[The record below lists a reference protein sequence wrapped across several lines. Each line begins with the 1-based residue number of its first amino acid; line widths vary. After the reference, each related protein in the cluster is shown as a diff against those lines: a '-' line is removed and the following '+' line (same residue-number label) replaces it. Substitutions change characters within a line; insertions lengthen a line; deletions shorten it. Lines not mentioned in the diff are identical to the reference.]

1 MPVQSGIFSKLERQN
16 GIIMKKEIYIT
27 DYNCVTPL
35 GFDADSNWKA
45 LLEGKSGVAL
55 HKIID
60 NQKAF
65 YASMIDTQK
74 LDEEFNRFFTQNT
87 IDFTRLEKML
97 LLSLQPLVEKHTL
110 SENTAFILSTTKG
123 NISLLKNQS
132 ELPEGV
138 YLSKLA
144 QKIADF
150 FGFKTKPI
158 VVSNA
163 CVSGV
168 MAIAVAK
175 NMIQAGKY
183 KDAFVIAGDELSEFV
198 ISGFNSFQ
206 AIGSGPC
213 KPYDKNRDGINIGE
227 AAAAIYMT
235 SCHSDE
241 GKISENE
248 KFRFKVL
255 GDSAVNDANHISG
268 PSRTGDG
275 LFASIK
281 NAMTEAQVSAEQI
294 DFISAHGTATL
305 YNDEMEA
312 IAFNRMELQ
321 NIPLNSMKGYYGHCL
336 GASGLLESIISMES
350 AIYSTLLPSKNFE
363 ENGVSQ
369 PLNIIKENQSAAVQ
383 YILKTA
389 SGFGGCNAAV
399 VLEKC

>member
-1 MPVQSGIFSKLERQN
+1 MR
-16 GIIMKKEIYIT
+16 KEVYIT

-35 GFDADSNWKA
+35 GFDVSSNWNA

-55 HKIID
+55 HKIIE
-60 NQKAF
+60 NQEPF
-65 YASMIDTQK
+65 YASMIDSEK
-74 LDEEFNRFFTQNT
+74 LDEEFNKNFNNQN
-87 IDFTRLEKML
+87 FTRLEKMF
-97 LLSLQPLVEKHTL
+97 LLSLKPLVEKHQI
-110 SENTAFILSTTKG
+110 SDETAFILSTTKG
-123 NISLLKNQS
+123 NISLLKNQKT
-132 ELPEGV
+132 LPEGV
-138 YLSKLA
+138 LLSSLA

-150 FGFKTKPI
+150 FGFRTKPI

-175 NMIQAGKY
+175 NMIHAGKY
-183 KDAFVIAGDELSEFV
+183 KDAFVIAGDEISEFV

-206 AIGSGPC
+206 AIGTEIC

-227 AAAAIYMT
+227 ATAAVYIT

-241 GKISENE
+241 GRISQNE
-248 KFRFKVL
+248 KLSFKVL
-255 GDSAVNDANHISG
+255 GDSAINDANHISG

-281 NAMTEAQVSAEQI
+281 NAMTEAKVSAEKI
-294 DFISAHGTATL
+294 DFISAHGTATI

-321 NIPLNSMKGYYGHCL
+321 NVPLNSMKGYYGHCL
-336 GASGLLESIISMES
+336 GASGLLESIIAMES
-350 AIYSTLLPSKNFE
+350 ALQNTLIPSKNFE
-363 ENGVSQ
+363 ETGTSQ
-369 PLNIIKENQSAAVQ
+369 PLNIIKENQPAEIK

-389 SGFGGCNAAV
+389 SGFGGCNAAIL
-399 VLEKC
+399 LEKC

>member
-1 MPVQSGIFSKLERQN
+1 
-16 GIIMKKEIYIT
+16 MKKEIYIT

-35 GFDADSNWKA
+35 GFDVPSNWNA

-55 HKIID
+55 HKIIE
-60 NQKAF
+60 NQEPF
-65 YASMIDTQK
+65 YASMIDSEK
-74 LDEEFNRFFTQNT
+74 LDKEFKRFFDGTQNDST
-87 IDFTRLEKML
+87 KFTRLEKMF
-97 LLSLQPLVEKHTL
+97 LLSLKPLVEKHQI
-110 SENTAFILSTTKG
+110 SDNTAFILSTTKG

-132 ELPEGV
+132 TLPEGV
-138 YLSKLA
+138 FLSSLA

-183 KDAFVIAGDELSEFV
+183 KDAFVIAGDEISEFV

-206 AIGSGPC
+206 AIGTEIC
-213 KPYDKNRDGINIGE
+213 KPYDKDRDGINIGE
-227 AAAAIYMT
+227 ATAAVYITGHCEEQNNEAILQ
-235 SCHSDE
+235 
-241 GKISENE
+241 NE
-248 KFRFKVL
+248 KFSFKVL
-255 GDSAVNDANHISG
+255 GDSAINDANHISG

-281 NAMTEAQVSAEQI
+281 NAITEAQVSKEKI
-294 DFISAHGTATL
+294 DFISAHGTATI

-321 NIPLNSMKGYYGHCL
+321 NVPLNSMKGYYGHCL

-350 AIYSTLLPSKNFE
+350 ALNNTLIPSKNFRE
-363 ENGVSQ
+363 TGTSQ
-369 PLNIIKENQSAAVQ
+369 SLNIIKENQSAEIK

-389 SGFGGCNAAV
+389 SGFGGCNAAI

>member
-1 MPVQSGIFSKLERQN
+1 MR
-16 GIIMKKEIYIT
+16 KEIYIT
-27 DYNCVTPL
+27 DYSCVTPL
-35 GFDADSNWKA
+35 GFNVDNNWKA
-45 LLEGKSGVAL
+45 LLEGQSGVDL

-60 NQKAF
+60 NQDAF
-65 YASMIDTQK
+65 HASMIDSEK
-74 LDEEFNRFFTQNT
+74 LNEEFNRFFTQN
-87 IDFTRLEKML
+87 DNNYFTRLEKML
-97 LLSLQPLVEKHTL
+97 LLSIKPLVEQHTI
-110 SENTAFILSTTKG
+110 SEDTAFILSTTKG

-144 QKIADF
+144 GKIADF

-227 AAAAIYMT
+227 AAAAVYIT
-235 SCHSDE
+235 SNPSQ
-241 GKISENE
+241 NE

-275 LFASIK
+275 LYASIR
-281 NAMTEAQVSAEQI
+281 NAMTEANVSSEQI

-336 GASGLLESIISMES
+336 GASGLLENIISMES
-350 AIYSTLLPSKNFE
+350 ALHSTLLPSKNFE
-363 ENGVSQ
+363 EMGITQ
-369 PLNIIKENQSAAVQ
+369 PVNIIKDNQTANIRF
-383 YILKTA
+383 ILKTA
-389 SGFGGCNAAV
+389 SGFGGCNAAI

>member
-1 MPVQSGIFSKLERQN
+1 
-16 GIIMKKEIYIT
+16 MKKEIYIT

-35 GFDADSNWKA
+35 GFSINSNWEA
-45 LLEGKSGVAL
+45 LLVGKSGVAL
-55 HKIID
+55 HKVIE
-60 NQKAF
+60 NQDAF
-65 YASMIDTQK
+65 YASMINN
-74 LDEEFNRFFTQNT
+74 EELNKEFSKNFDNQE
-87 IDFTRLEKML
+87 FTRLEKML
-97 LLSLQPLVEKHTL
+97 LLSLKPLIEKHNIT
-110 SENTAFILSTTKG
+110 EDTAFILSTTKG

-132 ELPEGV
+132 GLPEGV
-138 YLSKLA
+138 YLPKLA

-183 KDAFVIAGDELSEFV
+183 KDAFVIAGDEISEFV

-206 AIGSGPC
+206 AIGNEPC
-213 KPYDKNRDGINIGE
+213 TPYDKNRNGINIGE
-227 AAAAIYMT
+227 AAAAVYIT
-235 SCHSDE
+235 SE
-241 GKISENE
+241 ASEND

-255 GDSAVNDANHISG
+255 GDSAINDANHISG

-275 LFASIK
+275 LYGSIK

-321 NIPLNSMKGYYGHCL
+321 NVPLNSMKGFYGHCL
-336 GASGLLESIISMES
+336 GASGLLESMISMES
-350 AIYSTLLPSKNFE
+350 ALHSTLIQSKNFKE
-363 ENGVSQ
+363 MGVSQ
-369 PLNIIKENQSAAVQ
+369 PLNIIKENQPAAIR

>member
-1 MPVQSGIFSKLERQN
+1 
-16 GIIMKKEIYIT
+16 MKKEIYIT

-60 NQKAF
+60 NQEAF
-65 YASMIDTQK
+65 YASMIDSQK

-97 LLSLQPLVEKHTL
+97 LLSLQPLVEKNTL

-227 AAAAIYMT
+227 AAAAIYIT
-235 SCHSDE
+235 SRHSDE

-321 NIPLNSMKGYYGHCL
+321 NVPLNSMKGYYGHCL

-350 AIYSTLLPSKNFE
+350 ALHSTLLPSKNFE

>member
-1 MPVQSGIFSKLERQN
+1 
-16 GIIMKKEIYIT
+16 MKKEIYIT

-35 GFDADSNWKA
+35 GFDVSSNWNA

-55 HKIID
+55 HKIIE
-60 NQKAF
+60 NQDPF
-65 YASMIDTQK
+65 YASMIDSEK
-74 LDEEFNRFFTQNT
+74 LNEEFNRFFDSAQNDST
-87 IDFTRLEKML
+87 EFTRLEKMF
-97 LLSLQPLVEKHTL
+97 LLSLKPLVEKHQI
-110 SENTAFILSTTKG
+110 SDETAFILSTTKG
-123 NISLLKNQS
+123 NISLLKNQKT
-132 ELPEGV
+132 LPEGV
-138 YLSKLA
+138 FLSNLA

-150 FGFKTKPI
+150 FGFKAKPI

-183 KDAFVIAGDELSEFV
+183 KDAFVIAGDEISEFV

-206 AIGSGPC
+206 AIGTEIC

-227 AAAAIYMT
+227 ATAAVYIT
-235 SCHSDE
+235 GCHSDE
-241 GKISENE
+241 GRISQSE
-248 KFRFKVL
+248 KFSFKIL
-255 GDSAVNDANHISG
+255 GDSAINDANHISG

-281 NAMTEAQVSAEQI
+281 NAITEANVSTEKI
-294 DFISAHGTATL
+294 DFISAHGTATI

-312 IAFNRMELQ
+312 IAFNRVELQ
-321 NIPLNSMKGYYGHCL
+321 NVPLNSMKGYYGHCL

-350 AIYSTLLPSKNFE
+350 ALQNTLIPSKNFE
-363 ENGVSQ
+363 ETGTSQ
-369 PLNIIKENQSAAVQ
+369 PLNIIKENQPAEIK

-389 SGFGGCNAAV
+389 SGFGGCNAAI

>member
-1 MPVQSGIFSKLERQN
+1 
-16 GIIMKKEIYIT
+16 MKKEVYIT

-35 GFDADSNWKA
+35 GFDVHSNWNA
-45 LLEGKSGVAL
+45 LLEGKSGIAL
-55 HKIID
+55 HKVIE
-60 NQKAF
+60 NQDAF
-65 YASMIDTQK
+65 YASKIDSEK
-74 LDEEFNRFFTQNT
+74 LNEEFKATFDNQN
-87 IDFTRLEKML
+87 FTRLEKML
-97 LLSLQPLVEKHTL
+97 LLSLKPLVEKHTVT
-110 SENTAFILSTTKG
+110 EETAFILSTTKG
-123 NISLLKNQS
+123 NISLLKNQP
-132 ELPEGV
+132 ELPEGA

-183 KDAFVIAGDELSEFV
+183 RNAFVIAGDEITEFV

-206 AIGSGPC
+206 AIGTEPC
-213 KPYDKNRDGINIGE
+213 KPYDKNRNGINIGE
-227 AAAAIYMT
+227 AAASVYLT
-235 SCHSDE
+235 SAP
-241 GKISENE
+241 SENE
-248 KFRFKVL
+248 KFRFKIL
-255 GDSAVNDANHISG
+255 GDSAINDANHISG

-275 LFASIK
+275 LYASIS
-281 NAMTEAQVSAEQI
+281 NAMTEAGVSAEQI
-294 DFISAHGTATL
+294 SFISAHGTATL

-312 IAFNRMELQ
+312 IAFNRMNLQ
-321 NIPLNSMKGYYGHCL
+321 HIPLNGLKGFYGHCL

-350 AIYSTLLPSKNFE
+350 ALRNTLIPSKNFE
-363 ENGVSQ
+363 EMGVSQ
-369 PLNIIKENQSAAVQ
+369 SLNIITENRSSPVR

-389 SGFGGCNAAV
+389 SGFGGCNAAI

>member
-1 MPVQSGIFSKLERQN
+1 M
-16 GIIMKKEIYIT
+16 MKEIYIT

-35 GFDADSNWKA
+35 GFDVESNWKA

-55 HKIID
+55 HQVSDNLEAFFVSKINSEKLEKEFKRFFD
-60 NQKAF
+60 NQ
-65 YASMIDTQK
+65 
-74 LDEEFNRFFTQNT
+74 
-87 IDFTRLEKML
+87 DFTRLEKMF
-97 LLSLQPLVEKHTL
+97 LLSLKPLVEKH
-110 SENTAFILSTTKG
+110 SISDETAFILSTTKG
-123 NISLLKNQS
+123 NISLLKNKID
-132 ELPEGV
+132 LPEGV

-144 QKIADF
+144 QKLADF

-168 MAIAVAK
+168 MAISVAK

-183 KDAFVIAGDELSEFV
+183 KDAFVVAGDEISEFV

-206 AIGSGPC
+206 AIGSEPC
-213 KPYDKNRDGINIGE
+213 KPYDKNRNGINLGE
-227 AAAAIYMT
+227 ATASMYIT
-235 SCHSDE
+235 STP
-241 GKISENE
+241 SENE
-248 KFRFKVL
+248 KLRFKVL
-255 GDSAVNDANHISG
+255 GDSAINDANHISG

-275 LFASIK
+275 LFASIQ
-281 NAMTEAQVSAEQI
+281 NAMKEAKVSANQI
-294 DFISAHGTATL
+294 NFISAHGTATI

-321 NIPLNSMKGYYGHCL
+321 NVPLNSMKGYYGHCL

-350 AIYSTLLPSKNFE
+350 ALHNTLIPSKNFE
-363 ENGVSQ
+363 ETGTSQ
-369 PLNIIKENQSAAVQ
+369 PLNIIKENQPSEIK

-389 SGFGGCNAAV
+389 SGFGGCNAAI

>member
-1 MPVQSGIFSKLERQN
+1 M
-16 GIIMKKEIYIT
+16 KEIYIT
-27 DYNCVTPL
+27 NYNCVTPL
-35 GFDADSNWKA
+35 GFDVESNWKA

-55 HKIID
+55 HQVSDNLEAFFVSKIDSEKLKEEFKKSFD
-60 NQKAF
+60 NQ
-65 YASMIDTQK
+65 
-74 LDEEFNRFFTQNT
+74 
-87 IDFTRLEKML
+87 DFTRLEKMF
-97 LLSLQPLVEKHTL
+97 LLSLKPLVEKHPI
-110 SENTAFILSTTKG
+110 SDETAFILSTTKG
-123 NISLLKNQS
+123 NISLLKNKID
-132 ELPEGV
+132 LPEGV

-144 QKIADF
+144 QKLAGF

-168 MAIAVAK
+168 MAISVAK

-183 KDAFVIAGDELSEFV
+183 KDAFVVAGDEISEFV

-206 AIGSGPC
+206 AIGSEPC
-213 KPYDKNRDGINIGE
+213 KPYDKNRTGINLGE
-227 AAAAIYMT
+227 ATAAIF
-235 SCHSDE
+235 
-241 GKISENE
+241 ISSELNQTD

-255 GDSAVNDANHISG
+255 GDSAINDANHISG

-281 NAMTEAQVSAEQI
+281 NAMKEAKVSAEQI
-294 DFISAHGTATL
+294 DFISAHGTATI
-305 YNDEMEA
+305 YNDEMES

-350 AIYSTLLPSKNFE
+350 SLHNTLIPSKNFE
-363 ENGVSQ
+363 EMGVSQ
-369 PLNIIKENQSAAVQ
+369 DLNIIKENQSAEIK

-389 SGFGGCNAAV
+389 SGFGGCNAAI
-399 VLEKC
+399 VLEKA

>member
-1 MPVQSGIFSKLERQN
+1 MN
-16 GIIMKKEIYIT
+16 NEIYIT

-35 GFDADSNWKA
+35 GFDVSSNWNA
-45 LLEGKSGVAL
+45 LLEGKSGVSL
-55 HKIID
+55 HKIIE
-60 NQKAF
+60 NQEPF
-65 YASMIDTQK
+65 YASMIEDEK
-74 LDEEFNRFFTQNT
+74 LNEKFDKVFEAQSPQH
-87 IDFTRLEKML
+87 FTRLEKMF
-97 LLSLQPLVEKHTL
+97 LLSLKPLVEKHTV
-110 SENTAFILSTTKG
+110 SEDTAFILSTTKG
-123 NISLLKNQS
+123 NIGLLKNQ
-132 ELPEGV
+132 ETLPEGAF
-138 YLSKLA
+138 LSGLA

-150 FGFKTKPI
+150 FGFKTKPV

-175 NMIQAGKY
+175 NMIRAGKY
-183 KDAFVIAGDELSEFV
+183 KDAFVIAGDEISEFV

-206 AIGSGPC
+206 AIGTGIC

-227 AAAAIYMT
+227 AAAAVYIT
-235 SCHSDE
+235 SESK
-241 GKISENE
+241 GNE
-248 KFRFKVL
+248 KFNFKIT

-275 LFASIK
+275 LFASIR
-281 NAMTEAQVSAEQI
+281 NAMKEAQVSPQEI

-321 NIPLNSMKGYYGHCL
+321 DIPLNSMKAYYGHCL

-350 AIYSTLLPSKNFE
+350 ALNNILIPSKNFE
-363 ENGVSQ
+363 EPGISQ
-369 PLNIIKENQSAAVQ
+369 SLNIIKENQPADIR

-399 VLEKC
+399 VLEKI

>member
-1 MPVQSGIFSKLERQN
+1 
-16 GIIMKKEIYIT
+16 MKKEIYIT
-27 DYNCVTPL
+27 DYNCITPL
-35 GFDADSNWKA
+35 GFDVSSNWNNLVK
-45 LLEGKSGVAL
+45 GNSGVVL
-55 HKIID
+55 HKVIENQEAFYTSIID
-60 NQKAF
+60 
-65 YASMIDTQK
+65 TEK
-74 LDEEFNRFFTQNT
+74 LNEEFNNKFDSQG
-87 IDFTRLEKML
+87 FTRLEKMF
-97 LLSLQPLVEKHTL
+97 LLSLKPLVEKHSIT
-110 SENTAFILSTTKG
+110 EETAFILSTTKG
-123 NISLLKNQS
+123 NISLLKNQT
-132 ELPEGV
+132 ELPEGA
-138 YLSKLA
+138 YLSNLA
-144 QKIADF
+144 QKIADY

-175 NMIQAGKY
+175 NMILAGKY
-183 KDAFVIAGDELSEFV
+183 KDAFVIAGDEVSEFV

-206 AIGSGPC
+206 AIGTGPC
-213 KPYDKNRDGINIGE
+213 KPYDKNRNGINIGE
-227 AAAAIYMT
+227 AAAAMYIT
-235 SCHSDE
+235 SGHFEERSDE
-241 GKISENE
+241 VISQNE

-281 NAMTEAQVSAEQI
+281 TAMTEANITKEQV

-321 NIPLNSMKGYYGHCL
+321 YVPLNSMKGYYGHCL

-350 AIYSTLLPSKNFE
+350 ARHETLIPSKNFE
-363 ENGVSQ
+363 EEGISQ
-369 PLNIIKENQSAAVQ
+369 PLNIIKENQPAKIK

>member
-1 MPVQSGIFSKLERQN
+1 
-16 GIIMKKEIYIT
+16 MKKEIYIT

-45 LLEGKSGVAL
+45 LLEGKSGVSL

-60 NQKAF
+60 NQEAF
-65 YASMIDTQK
+65 YASMIDSEK
-74 LDEEFNRFFTQNT
+74 LDEEFSRFFTQNT

-97 LLSLQPLVEKHTL
+97 LLSLQPLVEKHSL

-183 KDAFVIAGDELSEFV
+183 KDAFVIACDELSEFV

-241 GKISENE
+241 GRISENE

-321 NIPLNSMKGYYGHCL
+321 NVPLNSMKGYYGHCL

-350 AIYSTLLPSKNFE
+350 AIYSTLLPSRNFE

>member
-1 MPVQSGIFSKLERQN
+1 MR
-16 GIIMKKEIYIT
+16 KEIYIT

-35 GFDADSNWKA
+35 GFNVETNWKA
-45 LLEGKSGVAL
+45 LLEGHSGVAL
-55 HKIID
+55 HQIID
-60 NQKAF
+60 NQDPF
-65 YASMIDTQK
+65 YASMISTEK
-74 LDEEFNRFFTQNT
+74 LDQEFNSLFEAYTDSNT
-87 IDFTRLEKML
+87 TRLEKML
-97 LLSLQPLVEKHTL
+97 FLSLKPLIKKHAIN
-110 SENTAFILSTTKG
+110 EDTALILSTTKG
-123 NISLLKNQS
+123 NISLLKNQT
-132 ELPEGV
+132 ELLDGV
-138 YLSKLA
+138 YLSALA
-144 QKIADF
+144 QKTADF

-158 VVSNA
+158 VISNA

-175 NMIQAGKY
+175 NMIQTGRY

-213 KPYDKNRDGINIGE
+213 QPYDKNRDGINIGE
-227 AAAAIYMT
+227 AAAAVYVTAEEST
-235 SCHSDE
+235 SQ
-241 GKISENE
+241 NE
-248 KFRFKVL
+248 KFRFKIL
-255 GDSAVNDANHISG
+255 GDSAINDANHISG

-275 LFASIK
+275 LYGSIR
-281 NAMTEAQVSAEQI
+281 NAMTEAQVSPEQI

-321 NIPLNSMKGYYGHCL
+321 HVPLNSMKGYYGHCL

-350 AIYSTLLPSKNFE
+350 ALHGTLIPSKNFE

-369 PLNIIKENQSAAVQ
+369 PLNIIKENQPATMR

-389 SGFGGCNAAV
+389 SGFGGCNAAI

>member
-1 MPVQSGIFSKLERQN
+1 MN
-16 GIIMKKEIYIT
+16 KEIYIT
-27 DYNCVTPL
+27 DYNCVTPF
-35 GFDADSNWKA
+35 GFDVSSNWNA

-55 HKIID
+55 HKIIE
-60 NQKAF
+60 NQEPF
-65 YASMIDTQK
+65 YASMIDSEK
-74 LDEEFNRFFTQNT
+74 LNEEFQKNFDNQN
-87 IDFTRLEKML
+87 FTRLEKML
-97 LLSLQPLVEKHTL
+97 LLSLKPLIEKHPV
-110 SENTAFILSTTKG
+110 SEETAFILSTTKG
-123 NISLLKNQS
+123 NISLLKNQTT
-132 ELPEGV
+132 LPEDV
-138 YLSKLA
+138 FLSKMA
-144 QKIADF
+144 QKIANF

-183 KDAFVIAGDELSEFV
+183 KDAFVIAGDEISEFV

-206 AIGSGPC
+206 AIGTEIC

-227 AAAAIYMT
+227 ATAAVYIT
-235 SCHSDE
+235 SE
-241 GKISENE
+241 LNKTE
-248 KFRFKVL
+248 KFSFKII
-255 GDSAVNDANHISG
+255 GDSAINDANHISG

-275 LFASIK
+275 LFASIQ
-281 NAMTEAQVSAEQI
+281 NAMTEAKISSEQI
-294 DFISAHGTATL
+294 DFISAHGTATI

-312 IAFNRMELQ
+312 IAFNRMNLQ
-321 NIPLNSMKGYYGHCL
+321 NVPLNSLKAYYGHCL

-350 AIYSTLLPSKNFE
+350 ALNNTLIPSKNFE
-363 ENGVSQ
+363 KTGTSQ
-369 PLNIIKENQSAAVQ
+369 DLNIINENQPAEIK

>member
-1 MPVQSGIFSKLERQN
+1 
-16 GIIMKKEIYIT
+16 MKKETYIT

-35 GFDADSNWKA
+35 GFDAASNWNH
-45 LLEGKSGVAL
+45 LVEGKSGVAL
-55 HKIID
+55 HKVIE
-60 NQKAF
+60 NHEAF
-65 YASMIDTQK
+65 YASIIDTEK
-74 LDEEFNRFFTQNT
+74 LEEEFKTNFDNP
-87 IDFTRLEKML
+87 DFTRLEKMF
-97 LLSLQPLVEKHTL
+97 LLSLKPLVEKHEIT
-110 SENTAFILSTTKG
+110 EETAFILSTTKG
-123 NISLLKNQS
+123 NISLLKNQA

-138 YLSKLA
+138 YLSNLA
-144 QKIADF
+144 QKIADY
-150 FGFKTKPI
+150 FGFKTKPV

-183 KDAFVIAGDELSEFV
+183 KDAFVIAGDEVSEFV

-206 AIGSGPC
+206 AIGTEPC
-213 KPYDKNRDGINIGE
+213 KPYDKNRNGINIGE
-227 AAAAIYMT
+227 AAAATYIT
-235 SCHSDE
+235 SAPN
-241 GKISENE
+241 ENE
-248 KFRFKVL
+248 NFRFKIS

-275 LFASIK
+275 LYASIK
-281 NAMTEAQVSAEQI
+281 SAMTEANVTSEQI
-294 DFISAHGTATL
+294 DFISAHGTATI

-350 AIYSTLLPSKNFE
+350 ARHGILIPSKNFE
-363 ENGVSQ
+363 ETGVSQ
-369 PLNIIKENQSAAVQ
+369 PLNIIKENQFAAIQ

-389 SGFGGCNAAV
+389 SGFGGCNAAI

>member
-1 MPVQSGIFSKLERQN
+1 
-16 GIIMKKEIYIT
+16 MKKEIYIT

-35 GFDADSNWKA
+35 GFNVESNWNA
-45 LLEGKSGVAL
+45 LLEGKSGVAS
-55 HKIID
+55 HTIIN
-60 NQKAF
+60 NQEAF
-65 YASMIDTQK
+65 YASMIDSEK
-74 LDEEFNRFFTQNT
+74 LNEEFNRFFAQHTT
-87 IDFTRLEKML
+87 DFTRLEKML
-97 LLSLQPLVEKHTL
+97 LLSLQPLVEKHTV

-123 NISLLKNQS
+123 NISLLKNQP

-144 QKIADF
+144 EKIAYF

-158 VVSNA
+158 IVSNA

-168 MAIAVAK
+168 MAMSVAK

-213 KPYDKNRDGINIGE
+213 QPYDKNRDGINIGE
-227 AAAAIYMT
+227 AAAAVYIT
-235 SCHSDE
+235 SGLCEEQSDE
-241 GKISENE
+241 AISQNE

-275 LFASIK
+275 LYASIK
-281 NAMTEAQVSAEQI
+281 NAMTEANISAEQI

-312 IAFNRMELQ
+312 IAFNRMDLQ
-321 NIPLNSMKGYYGHCL
+321 HIPLNSMKGYYGHCL

-350 AIYSTLLPSKNFE
+350 ALHSILIPSKNFKE
-363 ENGVSQ
+363 TGVTH
-369 PLNIIKENQSAAVQ
+369 PLNIIRENQTADIK

>member
-1 MPVQSGIFSKLERQN
+1 MR
-16 GIIMKKEIYIT
+16 KEVYIT

-35 GFDADSNWKA
+35 GFDVSSNWNA
-45 LLEGKSGVAL
+45 ILEGKSGVAL
-55 HKIID
+55 HKIIE
-60 NQKAF
+60 NQDAF
-65 YASMIDTQK
+65 YASMIDSER
-74 LDEEFNRFFTQNT
+74 LEIEFNKFFDGTQN
-87 IDFTRLEKML
+87 FTRLEKMF
-97 LLSLQPLVEKHTL
+97 LLSLKPLVERHYI
-110 SENTAFILSTTKG
+110 SDETAFILSTTKG
-123 NISLLKNQS
+123 NISLLKNQTT
-132 ELPEGV
+132 LPEGV
-138 YLSKLA
+138 FLSNLA

-168 MAIAVAK
+168 IAIAVAK

-183 KDAFVIAGDELSEFV
+183 KDAFVIAGDEISEFV

-206 AIGSGPC
+206 AIGTEIC
-213 KPYDKNRDGINIGE
+213 RPYDKNRDGINIGE
-227 AAAAIYMT
+227 ATAAVFIT
-235 SCHSDE
+235 GHCEEQSDE
-241 GKISENE
+241 AISNE

-255 GDSAVNDANHISG
+255 GDSAINDANHISG

-281 NAMTEAQVSAEQI
+281 NAVTEANIPAEKI
-294 DFISAHGTATL
+294 DFISAHGTATI

-321 NIPLNSMKGYYGHCL
+321 NVPLNSMKGYYGHCL

-350 AIYSTLLPSKNFE
+350 ALNNILIPSKNFKE
-363 ENGVSQ
+363 TGTSQ
-369 PLNIIKENQSAAVQ
+369 PLNIIKENQPAEIK

-389 SGFGGCNAAV
+389 SGFGGCNAAI
-399 VLEKC
+399 VLEKA

>member
-1 MPVQSGIFSKLERQN
+1 MS
-16 GIIMKKEIYIT
+16 KEIYIT

-35 GFDADSNWKA
+35 GFTNDSNWNA

-60 NQKAF
+60 NQDAF
-65 YASMIDTQK
+65 YASMIDSDK
-74 LDEEFNRFFTQNT
+74 LNEEFNRFFDYAQND
-87 IDFTRLEKML
+87 IHNFTRLEKML
-97 LLSLQPLVEKHTL
+97 LLSLQPLVEKHPV
-110 SENTAFILSTTKG
+110 SEDTAFILSTTKG
-123 NISLLKNQS
+123 NISLLKNES

-144 QKIADF
+144 EKIADF

-158 VVSNA
+158 IVSNA

-168 MAIAVAK
+168 MAISVAK

-213 KPYDKNRDGINIGE
+213 QPYDKNRGGINIGE
-227 AAAAIYMT
+227 AAAAAY
-235 SCHSDE
+235 
-241 GKISENE
+241 ISSEPSEKE

-275 LFASIK
+275 LYASIR
-281 NAMTEAQVSAEQI
+281 NAMTEAKVSSEQI

-312 IAFNRMELQ
+312 IAFNRMDLQ

-336 GASGLLESIISMES
+336 GTSGLLESIISMES
-350 AIYSTLLPSKNFE
+350 ALHGTLLPSKNFE
-363 ENGVSQ
+363 EMGVTQ
-369 PLNIIKENQSAAVQ
+369 PLNIIRETQTSEIK